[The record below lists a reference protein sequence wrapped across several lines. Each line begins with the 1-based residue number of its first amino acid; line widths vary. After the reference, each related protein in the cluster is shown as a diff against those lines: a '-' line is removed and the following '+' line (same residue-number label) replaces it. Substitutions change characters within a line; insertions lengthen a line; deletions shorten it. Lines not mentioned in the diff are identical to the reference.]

1 MLRAPAKVIAA
12 AVTAAAIGGTTIT
25 AASAHVSISAS
36 RHGREHFT
44 LMAALART
52 ADASIE
58 ASIIGTGL
66 FTDGGTI
73 DISKRARSAEMK
85 LGRGT
90 IRLTTTGGSGSVSNV
105 KPSTCLTTQTASGT
119 YKLSQ
124 GTGKYAGISG
134 SGHFTTTVHFVLAR
148 YRDGSCSL
156 NRELAYQAVVTLTG
170 TATLPR

>member
-12 AVTAAAIGGTTIT
+12 AVTAAAIGGATIT
-25 AASAHVSISAS
+25 AASADVSMSAA

-52 ADASIE
+52 ADASFD

-73 DISKRARSAEMK
+73 HIGKRASSAEMK

-90 IRLTTTGGSGSVSNV
+90 IRLTTTIGSGGIFNAN
-105 KPSTCLTTQTASGT
+105 PSTCLTTQTASGT
-119 YKLSQ
+119 YKLSR
-124 GTGKYAGISG
+124 GTGRYAGISG
-134 SGHFTTTVHFVLAR
+134 SGHFTTTVHFVSAR
-148 YRDGSCSL
+148 NRDGSCSQ

-170 TATLPR
+170 TATLRR